1 MKLDML
7 RTFCQ
12 AIFLLVLPMLLACGD
27 DSLQTEE
34 TLSEIRAQNS
44 GRYVPNAQIDDPPE
58 NPCLADSSW
67 SIGHANSY
75 AQASSSWAGPAWK
88 IAEQTED
95 FILNP
100 NTGVFIFSGPYPDGS
115 RVIWIQG
122 PTRLTKID
130 PNGSRMRVIDSVETK
145 PPLWPAHIKMDAVG
159 KMSNKTFSMILSK
172 MELEAD
178 IERREGEAPYGIDGV
193 YILLDNEGTL
203 FQGIGKEVVAYGDEV
218 EGDRLSKIK
227 VKRRYQIPAD
237 QLTREWDRVIG
248 LGMTFDGMLAFV
260 TNYGT
265 VGVIDRA
272 FKNARYLKLGKNEY
286 VFNSI
291 AIDEDGGI
299 YIITHKRIHRVQ
311 WTGEKLSLDKEEGG
325 WSAEYETGW
334 SDSGKFAKGTGAT
347 PTLMNSSDGE
357 KFLVFPDGQ
366 KVMNIVLFW
375 RDKIPADWTRIPG
388 TKDRRIA
395 AQVPITFGY
404 PEPEASWTEN
414 SAVVRG
420 NGIFVVNNQLKDYE
434 GMNAAQRIVIAGE
447 PGHAPYGIEKFQWDS
462 ESRILKSVWS
472 NKAISLPTST
482 PCVSSATN
490 LIYGAGQ
497 RDGTWTL
504 EAIDWDTGESVFY
517 YEVGDRVRH
526 NSGMSTVAIGP
537 DSSIYYGTFL
547 GLIRI
552 RPS

>member
-1 MKLDML
+1 MKANMFK
-7 RTFCQ
+7 TFFQ
-12 AIFLLVLPMLLACGD
+12 VIFLIFLFMLTACGD
-27 DSLQTEE
+27 DEFKAE
-34 TLSEIRAQNS
+34 KTLSEIRAQNP
-44 GRYVPNAQIDDPPE
+44 GRYVS
-58 NPCLADSSW
+58 NPHLYDIPKNSYLADSSW
-67 SIGHANSY
+67 SMAHSNDY
-75 AQASSSWAGPAWK
+75 AQASSAWAGPAWE
-88 IAEQTED
+88 IPEQPED

-130 PNGSRMRVIDSVETK
+130 PNGAKMCVIDSIETK
-145 PPLWPAHIKMDAVG
+145 PPLWPANVKMNAVG

-172 MELEAD
+172 MNLEAD
-178 IERREGEAPYGIDGV
+178 RERREGEAPYGLDGV
-193 YILLDNEGTL
+193 YIVLDNEGTL
-203 FQGIGKEVVAYGDEV
+203 FQGIGKELVAYGDEV

-227 VKRRYQIPAD
+227 VKRRFEVPAD
-237 QLTREWDRVIG
+237 KLTREWDRVIG
-248 LGMTFDGMLAFV
+248 LGMTYDGMLAFV

-265 VGVIDRA
+265 VGVIDRS
-272 FKNARYLKLGKNEY
+272 FENARYLQLGEKEY
-286 VFNSI
+286 IFNSI
-291 AIDEDGGI
+291 AVDEDGGI
-299 YIITHKRIHRVQ
+299 YIITDKRVHRVQ
-311 WTGEKLSLDKEEGG
+311 WTGEKLSLDEDQGG

-347 PTLMNSSDGE
+347 PTLMNGGEGE

-366 KVMNIVLFW
+366 KVMNIVLYW
-375 RDKIPADWTRIPG
+375 RDKIPDDWEQIPG

-404 PEPEASWTEN
+404 PEPETSWTEN
-414 SAVVRG
+414 SVIVRG
-420 NGIFVVNNQLKDYE
+420 NGIFVANNQLKDYE

-447 PGHAPYGIEKFQWDS
+447 PGHAPYGIEKFEWDPKT
-462 ESRILKSVWS
+462 RTLKSVWA
-472 NKAISLPTST
+472 NKDISLPTST
-482 PCVSSATN
+482 SCMCAATN

-497 RDGTWTL
+497 REGTWTL

-517 YEVGDRVRH
+517 YELGDRVRH

-537 DSSIYYGTFL
+537 DSTIYYGTFL

-552 RPS
+552 RP